1 MKKEYDFSKGE
12 RGRFYHPDAELYLPI
27 YLEPGMMK
35 SLRELSRK
43 KGVDVST
50 IINELLKKE
59 ISIVEEVTK

>member
-27 YLEPGMMK
+27 YLEHRMME

-50 IINELLKKE
+50 IVNELLKKE